1 LRGAEWVKFNSG
13 QSGVYRVQYS
23 PTLLK
28 KLLPA
33 IASNSLDAVD
43 RLGIQ
48 NDAFALAQSGH
59 ISLSEVSHSHL
70 FIVFS
75 SF

>member
-1 LRGAEWVKFNSG
+1 VKGAEWIKFNSG

-28 KLLPA
+28 KLIPA
-33 IASNSLDAVD
+33 IASNSLEAVD

-48 NDAFALAQSGH
+48 NDAFALAYAGH
-59 ISLSEVSHSHL
+59 ISLSQV
-70 FIVFS
+70 S
-75 SF
+75 SFCD